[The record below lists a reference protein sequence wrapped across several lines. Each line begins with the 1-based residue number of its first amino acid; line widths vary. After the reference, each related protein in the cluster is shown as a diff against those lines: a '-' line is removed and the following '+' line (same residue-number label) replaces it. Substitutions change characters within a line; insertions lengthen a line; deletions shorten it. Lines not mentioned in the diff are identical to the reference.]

1 MSIMIERLEGMVN
14 RYHEITEL
22 MMQPDIVSDS
32 RELAKLGR
40 EQADLTQVVET
51 YQDYKHSM
59 EALEEA
65 KELLKEED
73 KEIKEMAKMEIE
85 ELEPKIEEY
94 LGKLEILL
102 IPKDPNDSHNAIVEI
117 RGAAGGDEGNIF
129 AGDLYRMYS
138 KYAESQ
144 GWKIE
149 IVEMDDSEAGGFSLV
164 SFMVKG
170 DGVYGK
176 LKFESG
182 SHRVQRVPKTE
193 SQGRIHTSTATVLV
207 TPEIEAE
214 DLILI

>member
-14 RYHEITEL
+14 RYHEITE
-22 MMQPDIVSDS
+22 MMMMPEIVSDS
-32 RELAKLGR
+32 KELAKLGK

-51 YQDYKHSM
+51 YEEYKKSA
-59 EALEEA
+59 EALQEA
-65 KELLKEED
+65 KELLMEDD

-85 ELEPKIEEY
+85 ELEPKIEEL

-149 IVEMDDSEAGGFSLV
+149 IIEMDDSEAGGFSLV

-170 DGVYGK
+170 DGVYGR

-182 SHRVQRVPKTE
+182 SHRVQRL
-193 SQGRIHTSTATVLV
+193 SLIH
-207 TPEIEAE
+207 I
-214 DLILI
+214 